1 MEKIHLL
8 HEQPWPRRAGVRAL
22 ASGSSGAHRP
32 VAASQRI
39 LSGDGQ
45 DEYSYFIEKCLPI
58 ADDRRRFFEP
68 WIRKARPHV
77 GYRLLCL
84 LAEAELFR
92 SIWTTN
98 FDGLVARAAAD
109 FDLTPIEVGFDC
121 KERAFR
127 QPERNE
133 LVCISLHG
141 DYRYDKLKNTKKE
154 LQTQEDELRAALI
167 STLKTHSLIVS
178 GYSGRD
184 TSVMDALRVAILQE
198 DVRGKVYWCGFSDEA
213 AGEVADL
220 LLAALEKKRE
230 AYYIPG
236 AAFDDAMTR
245 LAHHCLKGSHLNNA
259 KRILGDYSD
268 REKLERNAFS
278 VPQAAPTAI
287 IKSNAWPISC
297 PSEMFEFQLRECRE
311 SECGNGSQRKPLA
324 IRLLPCHSKK
334 F

>member
-1 MEKIHLL
+1 MDVPTLEIDAFIRSVGVNHRSPYALFL
-8 HEQPWPRRAGVRAL
+8 GAG
-22 ASGSSGAHRP
+22 ASMSSGVPSAEACIWQWKKSIFCTNNPGLEEQVSELSLPAVQERIDRWLQVNGFFP
-32 VAASQRI
+32 V
-39 LSGDGQ
+39 DGQ

-178 GYSGRD
+178 VYSGRD

-198 DVRGKVYWCGFSDEA
+198 DVRGKVYWCGFSNEP

-220 LLAALEKKRE
+220 LGYLRE
-230 AYYIPG
+230 E
-236 AAFDDAMTR
+236 
-245 LAHHCLKGSHLNNA
+245 KGSLLH
-259 KRILGDYSD
+259 S
-268 REKLERNAFS
+268 
-278 VPQAAPTAI
+278 
-287 IKSNAWPISC
+287 W
-297 PSEMFEFQLRECRE
+297 
-311 SECGNGSQRKPLA
+311 GS
-324 IRLLPCHSKK
+324 I
-334 F
+334 

>member
-1 MEKIHLL
+1 MDVPTLEIDAFIRSVGVNHRSSYALFL
-8 HEQPWPRRAGVRAL
+8 GAG
-22 ASGSSGAHRP
+22 ASMSSGVPSAKACIWQWKKSIFCTNNPGLEEQVSELSLPAVGERIDRWLQVNGFFP
-32 VAASQRI
+32 V
-39 LSGDGQ
+39 DDQ

-154 LQTQEDELRAALI
+154 LGYLFN
-167 STLKTHSLIVS
+167 ST
-178 GYSGRD
+178 
-184 TSVMDALRVAILQE
+184 
-198 DVRGKVYWCGFSDEA
+198 
-213 AGEVADL
+213 
-220 LLAALEKKRE
+220 
-230 AYYIPG
+230 
-236 AAFDDAMTR
+236 
-245 LAHHCLKGSHLNNA
+245 
-259 KRILGDYSD
+259 
-268 REKLERNAFS
+268 
-278 VPQAAPTAI
+278 
-287 IKSNAWPISC
+287 
-297 PSEMFEFQLRECRE
+297 
-311 SECGNGSQRKPLA
+311 
-324 IRLLPCHSKK
+324 
-334 F
+334 